1 MQGNSGFLVFYGID
15 STNINFAIQID
26 SSSNEDVTLL
36 TIYSYSNGMYT
47 VSPLSLGR
55 RIDDGVH
62 YCLTIVFDTPVL
74 VYIDG
79 DLVPGTPL
87 TLRNIDFTFGVS
99 VHILCTYNA

>member
-1 MQGNSGFLVFYGID
+1 
-15 STNINFAIQID
+15 
-26 SSSNEDVTLL
+26 
-36 TIYSYSNGMYT
+36 MYT
-47 VSPLSLGR
+47 VSPLTLGR
-55 RIDDGVH
+55 RIDDGIL

-99 VHILCTYNA
+99 AHA